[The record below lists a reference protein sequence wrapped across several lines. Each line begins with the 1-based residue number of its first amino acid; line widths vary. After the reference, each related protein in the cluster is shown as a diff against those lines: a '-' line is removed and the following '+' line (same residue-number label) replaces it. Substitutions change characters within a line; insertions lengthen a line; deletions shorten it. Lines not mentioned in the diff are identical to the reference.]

1 MSSQEKPEWVKEI
14 KENWKSNEDS
24 QRIANWFKGTFSNWF
39 KGTFSKSKA
48 SDFSAAGRMAISA
61 AGRVQIAGWIAIVGS
76 VIFYL
81 AALSQDA
88 GVEGFAI
95 GFVGVIQGFVLITFG
110 AYVQARVASD
120 KENNDL
126 LRKLVESSAQ

>member
-24 QRIANWFKGTFSNWF
+24 QRIANWFKGN
-39 KGTFSKSKA
+39 FSKSEA
-48 SDFSAAGRMAISA
+48 SDFSGAGRMAISA

-76 VIFYL
+76 VILYL
-81 AALSQDA
+81 VALSQDA

-95 GFVGVIQGFVLITFG
+95 GFVGMIQGFVLVTFG

>member
-24 QRIANWFKGTFSNWF
+24 QRIANWFKGN
-39 KGTFSKSKA
+39 FSKSEA
-48 SDFSAAGRMAISA
+48 SDFSGAGRMAISA

-76 VIFYL
+76 VILYL
-81 AALSQDA
+81 VALSQDA

-95 GFVGVIQGFVLITFG
+95 GFVGMIQGFVLITFG

-126 LRKLVESSAQ
+126 LRRLVESSAQ

>member
-1 MSSQEKPEWVKEI
+1 MNSQEKPEWVEEI
-14 KENWKSNEDS
+14 RKNWKSNEDS
-24 QRIANWFKGTFSNWF
+24 QRITNWFKGNFS
-39 KGTFSKSKA
+39 TSKA
-48 SDFSAAGRMAISA
+48 SDLSGAGQMAISA

-81 AALSQDA
+81 ASLSQDA

>member
-1 MSSQEKPEWVKEI
+1 MSSQEKPEWVNEI

-24 QRIANWFKGTFSNWF
+24 QRIANWFKGTFS
-39 KGTFSKSKA
+39 KSEA

>member
-1 MSSQEKPEWVKEI
+1 MRGGDVMSSQEKPEWVKEI

-24 QRIANWFKGTFSNWF
+24 QRIANWFKGTFS
-39 KGTFSKSKA
+39 KSEA

-81 AALSQDA
+81 AALSQDS

-95 GFVGVIQGFVLITFG
+95 GFVGMIQGFVLITFG

-120 KENNDL
+120 KESNDL
-126 LRKLVESSAQ
+126 LRKLVESSVQ